1 MVNLRQDLFERAR
14 EIGGYIVSENATV
27 RAAAGKFGIS
37 KSTVFKDVSERLYAA
52 DRLLY
57 EQCKSVLERNKAERH
72 IRGGEATRK
81 KYERTR

>member
-1 MVNLRQDLFERAR
+1 MRQDLFERAR

-27 RAAAGKFGIS
+27 RAAAVKFGIS
-37 KSTVFKDVSERLYAA
+37 KSTVFKDVSERLYVS
-52 DRLLY
+52 DKLLY
-57 EQCKSVLERNKAERH
+57 DRCKGVLERNKAERH